1 MGDRRYNFFHV
12 EESFR
17 RVLRHSSLLSHAEWE
32 FHLLINPGAGGFNLA
47 GLRQTFSGSLPEG
60 IRTLIESSM
69 EAVQDRSEQCRDE
82 EVELYLH
89 LSAYPGQAG
98 HTAATIAESARHSD
112 LKVMI
117 VSIGGDGTHREIM
130 DALQGYEDLESSSVC
145 LFRFPL
151 GSGNDAADA
160 KTPQDAWRLLLEE
173 GGSHRSRA
181 LEIRYASRKLRY
193 AYNIASIGIDAHIVR
208 LTNHLKDRLPG
219 NFYKFVT
226 DISVPFYPRIY
237 RIRDVVVKGQD
248 GEGKQISHRFPLGLL
263 AMGVSGGRTYGHG
276 LNILPSEENL
286 CAIRLGGLGKN
297 IRMKKALY
305 ESRHGELDFVTLY
318 SCNDLRVEYPGA
330 VPIQFDGEVEM
341 LDPRDFPLN
350 MRIVDTGIPVFSL
363 PDNPEA

>member
-17 RVLRHSSLLSHAEWE
+17 RVLRHSTLLPHDQWE

-47 GLRQTFSGSLPEG
+47 GLRQTFSGSLPQG
-60 IRTLIESSM
+60 IRTLIDSSM
-69 EAVQDRSEQCRDE
+69 EAVQNRSEQCSGE

-98 HTAATIAESARHSD
+98 HTASTIAESARHSD
-112 LKVMI
+112 LNVMI

-130 DALQGYEDLESSSVC
+130 DALQGHRDLEESSLC

-160 KTPQDAWRLLLEE
+160 KTPEEAWLLLLET
-173 GGSHRSRA
+173 GGTRRSKA
-181 LEIRYASRKLRY
+181 LEIHYASRKIRR
-193 AYNIASIGIDAHIVR
+193 AYNIASLGIDAHIVR

-237 RIRDVVVKGQD
+237 RIRDIVVKGRD
-248 GEGKQISHRFPLGLL
+248 AGGGDISLKFPLGLI
-263 AMGVSGGRTYGHG
+263 AMGISGRRTYGHG
-276 LNILPSEENL
+276 LNILPSDENL

-305 ESRHGELDFVTLY
+305 ESRHGDLDFVSLY
-318 SCNDLRVEYPGA
+318 SCSDLRVEYPGA

-350 MRIVDTGIPVFSL
+350 MRVVDTDIPVFGYQKKS
-363 PDNPEA
+363 